1 VSRRRGS
8 TLAILPGVSQPLAL
22 DQAVEALKRDP
33 SHAVRARV
41 GDMTVELRAVPD
53 SSTASE
59 RSAADVLSEIGTWE
73 GESYDELVALF
84 SGVRQRTSRA
94 VPDLDR

>member
-1 VSRRRGS
+1 
-8 TLAILPGVSQPLAL
+8 VSQHFAL

-33 SHAVRARV
+33 THPVRARV

-53 SSTASE
+53 SPPTIE
-59 RSAADVLSEIGTWE
+59 RSAADALRQIGPWE
-73 GESYDELVALF
+73 GETYEELVALF
-84 SGVRQRTSRA
+84 SGVGQPGSRF

>member
-1 VSRRRGS
+1 M
-8 TLAILPGVSQPLAL
+8 SQPLAL

-33 SHAVRARV
+33 THAVRARI

-53 SSTASE
+53 SPPAAE
-59 RSAADVLSEIGTWE
+59 RSAADALRDIGRWE
-73 GESYDELVALF
+73 GETYDELVALF
-84 SGVRQRTSRA
+84 ADVRQRTSRV